1 MNFKK
6 YFLSICGVLLI
17 SALIVSCSK
26 DDEDTKKPEIELIS
40 PQNHDEFHPGDN
52 IHFEARFSDD
62 TELSEYKIDI
72 HFDDGHDHK
81 SHKHDGH
88 EWHYTY
94 TATLSGKNQMV
105 HHDISI
111 PEDAEHGEYHFMVFC
126 TDKAGNESFIKID
139 IEIEGEHHD

>member
-1 MNFKK
+1 MRLKK
-6 YFLSICGVLLI
+6 YFTLLI
-17 SALIVSCSK
+17 SLLLVSALTVSCSK
-26 DDEDTKKPEIELIS
+26 DDEDTKKPEIELIN
-40 PQNHDEFHPGDN
+40 PQDHDEFHPGEN
-52 IHFEARFSDD
+52 IHFEASFSDD

-81 SHKHDGH
+81 TVRDGDH
-88 EWHYTY
+88 EWHYVH
-94 TATLSGKNQMV
+94 TAELSGRNQMV

-111 PEDAEHGEYHFMVFC
+111 PEDAKHGHYHFMVFC